1 MNATATASLFIS
13 QGITPKITDEGLGY
27 LLAASEE
34 TIHLDLDAVRDA
46 MWDQVDTLSAELFH
60 DEWAVVD
67 SRGGIW
73 HPSESASSEI
83 EASTDPAAEAIR
95 ICREA
100 PFKGEWLA

>member
-46 MWDQVDTLSAELFH
+46 MWDQVGSLSAEENVYGWHVIDF
-60 DEWAVVD
+60 
-67 SRGGIW
+67 RGGVW
-73 HPSESASSEI
+73 WPNDDASAEI
-83 EASTDPAAEAIR
+83 EASSDPAAEVIR
-95 ICREA
+95 ICEEA
-100 PFKGEWLA
+100 DERGEWVA

>member
-1 MNATATASLFIS
+1 MNATATASLFIA
-13 QGITPKITDEGLGY
+13 QGITPEISTEGLGD
-27 LLAASEE
+27 LLAASQE
-34 TIHLDLDAVRDA
+34 TIGLDVDAVREA

-67 SRGGIW
+67 SRGGVW

-83 EASTDPAAEAIR
+83 STSRDPAAEAVR

-100 PFKGEWLA
+100 PYLGEWLG